1 MRRGST
7 GSITIYTMMQPGKCA
22 HVQVTC
28 RRCQT
33 RELFRS
39 VEESMAINRHL
50 DGAIIIAGS
59 SGLRIDL
66 APAA

>member
-1 MRRGST
+1 
-7 GSITIYTMMQPGKCA
+7 MMQPGKCA

-39 VEESMAINRHL
+39 AEESMAINRHL